1 MKTSGLR
8 PLPKRASPA
17 LMGGPSPPI
26 RRAGCL
32 HSFGLRPF
40 CGVVCTMKI
49 GSVMGNVL
57 VISVLIPS
65 MNLNFFKINTFLKF
79 ENILLDVLN
88 AFNCEGAG
96 KWFGCVIG
104 SLCW

>member
-1 MKTSGLR
+1 MVHIILHE
-8 PLPKRASPA
+8 RASPA

-49 GSVMGNVL
+49 DSVMGNVF
-57 VISVLIPS
+57 VSKCIINHVYY
-65 MNLNFFKINTFLKF
+65 FF
-79 ENILLDVLN
+79 
-88 AFNCEGAG
+88 
-96 KWFGCVIG
+96 
-104 SLCW
+104 